1 MSSGRIAALRRS
13 YHQRICKDVLRVN
26 ANGFPNNTDSGRAA
40 SVSTGRRVIERM
52 RTEVQTGRLTNP

>member
-26 ANGFPNNTDSGRAA
+26 ANGFPNNTDSGSAA
-40 SVSTGRRVIERM
+40 SVSIGRRVIERM
-52 RTEVQTGRLTNP
+52 GTEVQTGRLTNP